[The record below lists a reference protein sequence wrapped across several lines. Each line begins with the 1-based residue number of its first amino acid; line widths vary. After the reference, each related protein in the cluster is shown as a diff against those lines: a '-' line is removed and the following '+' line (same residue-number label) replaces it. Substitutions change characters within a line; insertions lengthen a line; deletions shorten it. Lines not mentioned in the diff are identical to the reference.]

1 MKSPQFPATHED
13 HISPHSPGAAPSTL
27 GDVFGGKA
35 KKAGLSSKDLGG
47 VKIPGG
53 IGNPMK

>member
-1 MKSPQFPATHED
+1 MKNRQFPATHEE
-13 HISPHSPGAAPSTL
+13 HISPHPPGAAPSTL
-27 GDVFGGKA
+27 ADLFDGKA
-35 KKAGLSSKDLGG
+35 KKAGLSNKDLGG